1 MVLFLGRLLPGEAVP
16 PVTDGLDEEGRCPP
30 DAVVLRA
37 QPGECHRQL
46 HHAGP
51 VVATLPARL
60 IRIEHGPWGEPQ
72 HIGILVK

>member
-1 MVLFLGRLLPGEAVP
+1 
-16 PVTDGLDEEGRCPP
+16 
-30 DAVVLRA
+30 
-37 QPGECHRQL
+37 L